1 MVFSPNVAL
10 WYYKLMIIMLYN
22 EDIPGLIR
30 DSDRVTMDIKE
41 LSRYLGQRVYRM
53 RSCLGELEKLGI
65 VYDLQMSEHAAQFKI
80 LTPQNYKLDKPTI
93 M

>member
-1 MVFSPNVAL
+1 MVLSPNVAL

-30 DSDRVTMDIKE
+30 DQDRVTMNIKE
-41 LSRYLGQRVYRM
+41 LSSYLGQRIYRI

-65 VYDLQMSEHAAQFKI
+65 VYDLKMAEYDAQFKI
-80 LTPQNYKLDKPTI
+80 LTPIHYKLDKPTI